1 MDQVDTKYPKL
12 FLKLTAKSTE
22 EDAMMAYD
30 EWAKTY
36 EEVHIMPQTLRRV
49 PGHIS

>member
-1 MDQVDTKYPKL
+1 MDQVDTKFPKR

-30 EWAKTY
+30 EWAKSY
-36 EEVHIMPQTLRRV
+36 EEVIYC
-49 PGHIS
+49 SCN